1 MKVKKSFNNL
11 SELKAYKQEVIAKR
25 KALEAEFVQSTN
37 GNSPTSKTINNLS
50 LVNTIIGGIT
60 GKNNKYLNTALNLSQ
75 ANFRSKDGI
84 LKSLDVAQTVIKA
97 PAVLK
102 SASFIIQS
110 IVKWQLV
117 TLAWKLLGMLFKKL
131 QKRRLTRKLNKNK
144 TQADS

>member
-11 SELKAYKQEVIAKR
+11 SELKAYKKEVIAKR
-25 KALEAEFVQSTN
+25 KALEAEFIQSTN
-37 GNSPTSKTINNLS
+37 GSGPTSKTINNLS
-50 LVNTIIGGIT
+50 LVNSLIGGIT

-84 LKSLDVAQTVIKA
+84 LKSLDVAQTVLKA
-97 PAVLK
+97 PAVVK

-110 IVKWQLV
+110 IVKWQLIILV
-117 TLAWKLLGMLFKKL
+117 WKLLGILFKKL
-131 QKRRLTRKLNKNK
+131 QKRRSERNLIKNK